1 MARRRPIALDQI
13 AKQIRTLAA
22 TRAPYDTGNL
32 SRRIKSY
39 NTLDRMVKWNSKT
52 FDSKIT
58 LFFAPPGARYGQFWN
73 KPFGRGSGT
82 TATLKKRYPSNF
94 DYAEKAMNDRGVK
107 KMYKD
112 FAKAIGKE
120 IASDL
125 RKSVRT
131 A

>member
-1 MARRRPIALDQI
+1 MARKRPIALDQI

-22 TRAPYDTGNL
+22 TIAPYDTGNL
-32 SRRIKSY
+32 SNKIKSY
-39 NTLDRMVKWNSKT
+39 NTLDRMVKWDDKT

-82 TATLKKRYPSNF
+82 TATIKKRYPANF
-94 DYAEKAMNDRGVK
+94 DYAEKAFKDSGVK
-107 KMYKD
+107 RMYKE

>member
-22 TRAPYDTGNL
+22 TIAPYDTGNL

-39 NTLDRMVKWNSKT
+39 NTLDRMVKWNDKT